1 MFPMSSCGI
10 ALIPV
15 VWLLART
22 SWMTK
27 KSTTKSS
34 ILATVLARASHIL
47 LLHEVVLE
55 HGAVREV

>member
-1 MFPMSSCGI
+1 
-10 ALIPV
+10 
-15 VWLLART
+15 
-22 SWMTK
+22 MTK